1 MKRKTRLLLPI
12 FLLLPAVGI
21 LFVFKV
27 LPMLEAL
34 RLSFFDWGIAGEKGF
49 VGFHNYA
56 SLVRDP
62 FFWQSLLN
70 TFWYVIFAVPL
81 SIGVSFL
88 VASLLN
94 RGIKALGVFRT
105 IYFLPVVTSI
115 VAVSVVWRWLYD
127 PQRGLFNYIIELLG
141 FGPLQWLEEPRG
153 IFELISTADLPP
165 VLEGPSLALLSL
177 VFLSVWK
184 SMGYN
189 IVIFLAGLK
198 NIPEVYYEAARVDGA
213 KRWSIVRHVTIPL
226 LSPTIFFVM
235 LMTTITS
242 FQVFGPVWMMTGPP
256 PGGPLG
262 KTSVIVY
269 YLFQK
274 GFEEYQVGYGSA
286 IAFFFFLIILSIT
299 LFQRYVME
307 KRVYYEVS

>member
-1 MKRKTRLLLPI
+1 
-12 FLLLPAVGI
+12 
-21 LFVFKV
+21 
-27 LPMLEAL
+27 
-34 RLSFFDWGIAGEKGF
+34 
-49 VGFHNYA
+49 
-56 SLVRDP
+56 
-62 FFWQSLLN
+62 
-70 TFWYVIFAVPL
+70 
-81 SIGVSFL
+81 VSFL

-94 RGIKALGVFRT
+94 RGIKALGLFRT
-105 IYFLPVVTSI
+105 VYFLPVVTSI

-127 PQRGLFNYIIELLG
+127 PQRGLFNYIVGLLG
-141 FGPLQWLEEPRG
+141 FAPLQWLEEPRG
-153 IFELISTADLPP
+153 LFELISTADLPL

-198 NIPEVYYEAARVDGA
+198 NIPDVYYEAARVDGA

-226 LSPTIFFVM
+226 LSPTIFFVT

-286 IAFFFFLIILSIT
+286 IAFFFFLIILGIT
-299 LFQRYVME
+299 LFQRYVLE